1 MTLQIAL
8 LLAVLTQGTLVFGLA
23 FWLGKKRLHLVRNKQ
38 VRVADIALS
47 SDPWP
52 DDAKQAANAFNNQ
65 FQLPV
70 LLYVAVAISLYVGAQ
85 WLDVL
90 LAWAFVIARV
100 VHALIHI
107 TTNQVFHRFS
117 AYTTS
122 FFIIAG
128 WWIVLIIRVI
138 TQLEGTV

>member
-52 DDAKQAANAFNNQ
+52 GDAKQAANAFNNQ